1 MCYFIQNL
9 FVILQKYIFYI
20 LYFYISYMFYDF
32 MYMVGFGSGSVQF
45 DRIWIRPKGF
55 ERIRIRN
62 TAYSPIKSMLSSV
75 SREESGPSCSK
86 KRAAVGCQEEP
97 TKRACYRVSKK
108 QSWARNNYLAS
119 RCDNVI
125 QPQGP
130 VRDQKKINTI
140 NILKWQ
146 LQTTLWPKTWSH
158 CRDRIVA
165 CPALIR
171 RG

>member
-1 MCYFIQNL
+1 
-9 FVILQKYIFYI
+9 
-20 LYFYISYMFYDF
+20 MFYDF

-108 QSWARNNYLAS
+108 QSWARNNYLAV

-130 VRDQKKINTI
+130 EKNKYNKYTKMAITNNFVA
-140 NILKWQ
+140 LKHGHIVETELSRAQ
-146 LQTTLWPKTWSH
+146 L
-158 CRDRIVA
+158 
-165 CPALIR
+165 
-171 RG
+171 